1 MLNENGFRLF
11 LTVITLIVLNK
22 LDRLNVKC
30 LWRRSLPFLVL

>member
-22 LDRLNVKC
+22 RDRLNVKC
-30 LWRRSLPFLVL
+30 LWRRSSAVLVL